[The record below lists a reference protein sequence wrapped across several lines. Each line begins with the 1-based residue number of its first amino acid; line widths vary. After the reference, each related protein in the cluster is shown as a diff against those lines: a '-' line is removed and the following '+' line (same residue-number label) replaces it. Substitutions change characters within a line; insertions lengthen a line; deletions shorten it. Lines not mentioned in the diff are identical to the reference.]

1 MSVNEKNYI
10 TIQGWM
16 INELD
21 LKGNELLIYA
31 IIYGFSQNNGN
42 EFNGSL
48 QYLAD
53 WTCTTKKSA
62 FNNVKSLLEKGLIE
76 KTEVFKGSAKYCTYK
91 VTCQDST
98 VENISN
104 CRSKN
109 YHGTVENF
117 TTNNTNNTNNNISKK
132 EIIPPDIEDA
142 KKYHSE
148 KGYKFNLEEW
158 FYYYESKGWMIGK
171 NKIKSWKATMKT
183 WDLNDKKKNK
193 SYQSNPIQEV
203 DLLTRI
209 QLDKEK
215 REREEK
221 ERQRV
226 WEEKYSRYKEGN
238 KEC

>member
-1 MSVNEKNYI
+1 MKIRRENYI

-16 INELD
+16 TTELG

-62 FNNVKSLLEKGLIE
+62 FNNVNSLLEKGLIE

-91 VTCQDST
+91 VTCQDPT
-98 VENISN
+98 VENVSN

-117 TTNNTNNTNNNISKK
+117 TTNNTNNNSNNNRKKKK
-132 EIIPPDIEDA
+132 EFTPPTLEEVEAYCKERKNNVDA
-142 KKYHSE
+142 KRFIDYYSVDDWKDKNGKPVRNWKQKMISVWE
-148 KGYKFNLEEW
+148 KDD
-158 FYYYESKGWMIGK
+158 SK
-171 NKIKSWKATMKT
+171 N
-183 WDLNDKKKNK
+183 N
-193 SYQSNPIQEV
+193 YQSNPIPQQPTNPYKSYAEIKKEQEEQQKRWE
-203 DLLTRI
+203 LI
-209 QLDKEK
+209 YGKENK
-215 REREEK
+215 
-221 ERQRV
+221 
-226 WEEKYSRYKEGN
+226 GN
-238 KEC
+238 

>member
-132 EIIPPDIEDA
+132 ETIPPDFEEA
-142 KKYHSE
+142 KKYYQE
-148 KGYKFNLEEW
+148 KGYTFGFDNW
-158 FYYYESKGWMIGK
+158 FYHYESKAWMMGK
-171 NKIKSWKATMKT
+171 TKIKSWKATMRT